1 VIIDY
6 LAPKF
11 FAALKMTP
19 HQITPAPRLRRTRA
33 GCEMRG
39 QAAKAYL
46 VRGKQ
51 KNGFPLARE

>member
-11 FAALKMTP
+11 FAALRMIP
-19 HQITPAPRLRRTRA
+19 HQITPAR
-33 GCEMRG
+33 EMRG

-46 VRGKQ
+46 VRCKQ